1 MSQLSDEDF
10 SLLLR
15 TRCELR
21 RFTRFVE
28 DAARAAGI
36 TPAQHQ
42 LLLAVRGTQDP
53 DGPRIRDLANLLF
66 IAHHSTVELVDRTVA
81 AGLVERHTDKRD
93 QRVVRVR
100 LTERGE
106 RIITEL
112 TPTHMQELQRLRAAF
127 AHLSEELPG
136 VDSSVAERPT
146 GTDGLGR

>member
-1 MSQLSDEDF
+1 MSELSDEDF

-21 RFTRFVE
+21 RFTRYIE
-28 DAARAAGI
+28 DAARNAGI

-53 DGPRIRDLANLLF
+53 DGPRIRDLADLLF
-66 IAHHSTVELVDRTVA
+66 IAHHSTVELIDRTAA

-100 LTERGE
+100 LTPRGE
-106 RIITEL
+106 RILTEL
-112 TPTHMQELQRLRAAF
+112 TPTHLHELQRLRSAF
-127 AHLSEELPG
+127 SQLAEALPG
-136 VDSSVAERPT
+136 PDR
-146 GTDGLGR
+146 